1 MLQVTICV
9 ISKQLISNKVLTKK
23 VLTKKIFTIFAY
35 NMCVLRQNEVRYWLY
50 LIDFCRTSKEM
61 VADPLHSACRC

>member
-1 MLQVTICV
+1 MKNI
-9 ISKQLISNKVLTKK
+9 
-23 VLTKKIFTIFAY
+23 IFATVL
-35 NMCVLRQNEVRYWLY
+35 CVLRQNEVRYWLY

>member
-23 VLTKKIFTIFAY
+23 ILTKKIFTIFAY
-35 NMCVLRQNEVRYWLY
+35 NMCVLRQNEV
-50 LIDFCRTSKEM
+50 
-61 VADPLHSACRC
+61 

>member
-1 MLQVTICV
+1 MRKNAKNCCFLNDFFHLLYTEKPYLC
-9 ISKQLISNKVLTKK
+9 TR
-23 VLTKKIFTIFAY
+23 
-35 NMCVLRQNEVRYWLY
+35 MCVLRQNEVRYWLY